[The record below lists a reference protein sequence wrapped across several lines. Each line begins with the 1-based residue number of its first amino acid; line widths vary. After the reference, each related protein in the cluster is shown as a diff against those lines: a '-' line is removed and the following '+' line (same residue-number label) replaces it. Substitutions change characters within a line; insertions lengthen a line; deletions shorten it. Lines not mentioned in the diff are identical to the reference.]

1 MDAELM
7 QLMARF
13 KLKLLRILSV
23 KVDTYRFVAER
34 EYAMEILAIAD
45 QSEDEDLIVL
55 AMQVSDYLGFLAPA
69 PAAANIQPA
78 VLKKAAAQ
86 PIAPKPEDT
95 KRYTFGAR
103 G

>member
-13 KLKLLRILSV
+13 KLKLLRTLTV
-23 KVDTYRFVAER
+23 KVDTYRFIAER
-34 EYAMEILAIAD
+34 DYAMAVLAIAD

-55 AMQVSDYLGFLAPA
+55 AMQVSDYLGFLAPPPSAASAPPAAVKA
-69 PAAANIQPA
+69 PAPRDEAPA
-78 VLKKAAAQ
+78 Q
-86 PIAPKPEDT
+86 SNS
-95 KRYTFGAR
+95 KRYLFGAR